1 MTSYPISHFVSDEVR
16 PTLSHL
22 DRQQIR
28 RGVNVINESLHRLQS
43 KPIAQQVLRDWV
55 DDLTNRTDSDT
66 VTTDNIIYW
75 VIAKGLTQYDYRRH
89 RWNNV
94 PQTTIIGY
102 STTRRITSEITSLV
116 ARLELDESS
125 DIREGAMQF
134 YDVLSNEY
142 YRALL
147 ERAHT
152 NQQIARRQLHDVRAN
167 MHLIAKALK
176 HEIETVHLAVGS
188 TVDITIESLYPA
200 KMVITITSILRGDTI
215 ETTRTIF
222 VGAGTISDVAKTVA
236 DAHEDDINE
245 YFCRVDERMSDN

>member
-43 KPIAQQVLRDWV
+43 KPIAHQVLRDWV
-55 DDLTNRTDSDT
+55 DDLTNRADSDT

-75 VIAKGLTQYDYRRH
+75 VIAIR
-89 RWNNV
+89 
-94 PQTTIIGY
+94 Y
-102 STTRRITSEITSLV
+102 STTRRITSEITALV

-125 DIREGAMQF
+125 DVREGAMQF

-176 HEIETVHLAVGS
+176 HEIETAHLAVGS

-200 KMVITITSILRGDTI
+200 KMVITITSVRCGDTI

-245 YFCRVDERMSDN
+245 YFCCVDERSNDN

>member
-1 MTSYPISHFVSDEVR
+1 MTITYPISHFVSDEVR

-22 DRQQIR
+22 DRQQLR

-43 KPIAQQVLRDWV
+43 KPIAQQVLRDWI
-55 DDLTNRTDSDT
+55 DDLTNRADSDT

-75 VIAKGLTQYDYRRH
+75 VIA
-89 RWNNV
+89 
-94 PQTTIIGY
+94 IGY
-102 STTRRITSEITSLV
+102 STTRRITSEITALV

-134 YDVLSNEY
+134 YDVLSSEY

-176 HEIETVHLAVGS
+176 HEIETAHFSSEDA
-188 TVDITIESLYPA
+188 TVEITIESLYPA
-200 KMVITITSILRGDTI
+200 KMTITVTSICAGRTV
-215 ETTRTIF
+215 ETSRTIF
-222 VGAGTISDVAKTVA
+222 VGAGTISDTAKTIA
-236 DAHEDDINE
+236 DAHNEDIND
-245 YFCRVDERMSDN
+245 YYHRMEWHIED

>member
-43 KPIAQQVLRDWV
+43 KPVAHQVLRDWV
-55 DDLTNRTDSDT
+55 DDLTNRADSDT

-75 VIAKGLTQYDYRRH
+75 VIA
-89 RWNNV
+89 
-94 PQTTIIGY
+94 IGY
-102 STTRRITSEITSLV
+102 STTRRITGEITALV
-116 ARLELDESS
+116 ERLGLDESS

-176 HEIETVHLAVGS
+176 HEIETVHLTDDS

-200 KMVITITSILRGDTI
+200 KMVITVTSILREDTI

-222 VGAGTISDVAKTVA
+222 VGTGTISDVAKTIA

-245 YFCRVDERMSDN
+245 YFCRLDERFNDN